1 MHGSRYV
8 VMIGDQKQLGPTIIY
23 PKGDI
28 VGMKISLFERMIKL
42 YPNNYYML
50 KKQYRMSEQLA
61 LFPSM
66 FFYEGKIKNSTKHQD
81 KENKYIKKI
90 FKKFYWANK
99 DIPIMFINTNNSS
112 TYKYNK
118 YNKDLDNININLN
131 FFTSESIIGKSFQNE
146 LEAEITIKI
155 LNIFNSIK
163 SIKKGK
169 YDYPVFRSKKINFR
183 KIKIL

>member
-1 MHGSRYV
+1 MLIEESTKCCEIESLLPIMHGSRYI
-8 VMIGDQKQLGPTIIY
+8 VMIGDQKQLAPTIIY

-28 VGMKISLFERMIKL
+28 VEMKISLFERMIKL
-42 YPNNYYML
+42 HPNNYYMW

-99 DIPIMFINTNNSS
+99 GIPIMFINTNNSS
-112 TYKYNK
+112 TYKYN
-118 YNKDLDNININLN
+118 
-131 FFTSESIIGKSFQNE
+131 
-146 LEAEITIKI
+146 
-155 LNIFNSIK
+155 IF
-163 SIKKGK
+163 
-169 YDYPVFRSKKINFR
+169 R
-183 KIKIL
+183 